1 MIDFM
6 CSWLIQDVSRFSVA
20 GAALCGVSDFEFIVP
35 ARLGCENRFRKTSE
49 KDRRA
54 SFNGRLIEV
63 CFLAPDAAGD
73 GKCPT

>member
-35 ARLGCENRFRKTSE
+35 ARLGFIN
-49 KDRRA
+49 
-54 SFNGRLIEV
+54 
-63 CFLAPDAAGD
+63 
-73 GKCPT
+73 